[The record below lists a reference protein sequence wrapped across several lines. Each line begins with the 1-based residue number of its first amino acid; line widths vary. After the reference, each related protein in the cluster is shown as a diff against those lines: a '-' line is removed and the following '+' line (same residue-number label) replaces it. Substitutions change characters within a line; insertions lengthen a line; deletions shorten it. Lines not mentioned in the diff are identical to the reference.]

1 MISHDLAD
9 SGVDGGNAFDRSS
22 VIIDRLARAG
32 DGLTRS
38 CRSQKEQAVFAADH
52 HLVVLPDDH
61 LSGKIILR
69 GHDIDRLVG
78 VHGHDPGLGQF
89 LRHIGADDLHAV
101 HTYNSIHHRAG
112 NIILAHCPGS
122 GLCLILSGFHCR
134 HINVIIDMGVRGH
147 KMPRNDLHNDIIIAG
162 RTHLGITLHKNLPY

>member
-1 MISHDLAD
+1 MNLNSEPGITKAVADGVDRLIALAHFAFARRIGFIIRKVCIGIQRVYLISHDLAD
-9 SGVDGGNAFDRSS
+9 SGIDGGNAFDRSS

-69 GHDIDRLVG
+69 GHDIESK
-78 VHGHDPGLGQF
+78 
-89 LRHIGADDLHAV
+89 IG
-101 HTYNSIHHRAG
+101 RA
-112 NIILAHCPGS
+112 S
-122 GLCLILSGFHCR
+122 CR
-134 HINVIIDMGVRGH
+134 EE
-147 KMPRNDLHNDIIIAG
+147 
-162 RTHLGITLHKNLPY
+162 